1 MVRIS
6 NEKNG
11 IFGAF
16 VTSLVVQLFH
26 PFHSP
31 ANVLLSTYSIV
42 IGSSFLTVFID
53 IPCHAGLLWGSD
65 NLTVIQA
72 RERYLERRRREV
84 AYLEQTSAGGGG
96 AGGSSGAPR
105 PQGAGET
112 VATEGH
118 GEAEDHPSDELGDVE
133 GITMTTVPKTTTVA
147 TTPTTAI
154 VEGGS
159 PKVEDETPTNMREAV
174 DAEYP

>member
-1 MVRIS
+1 
-6 NEKNG
+6 
-11 IFGAF
+11 
-16 VTSLVVQLFH
+16 
-26 PFHSP
+26 
-31 ANVLLSTYSIV
+31 
-42 IGSSFLTVFID
+42 LTVFID

-72 RERYLERRRREV
+72 RERYLERRQREA
-84 AYLEQTSAGGGG
+84 AYLELTPGGGGGG

-118 GEAEDHPSDELGDVE
+118 GEAEDHPSDELGGDVE
-133 GITMTTVPKTTTVA
+133 GITMTAVPKTDTA
-147 TTPTTAI
+147 ASTTAI

-159 PKVEDETPTNMREAV
+159 PNVEDKTPKNIGEV
-174 DAEYP
+174 DDTEYP